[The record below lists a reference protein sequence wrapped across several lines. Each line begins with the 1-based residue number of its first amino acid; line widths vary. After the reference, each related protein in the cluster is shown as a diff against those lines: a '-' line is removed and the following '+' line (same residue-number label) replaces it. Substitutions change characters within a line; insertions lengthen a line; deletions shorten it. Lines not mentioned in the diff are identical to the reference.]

1 MNILVIN
8 GSPKGENSNTLK
20 LTNAVIG
27 GIKEN
32 KNAKIE
38 MLTIKDMDIKPCLG
52 CMSCWGKTAGKCVI
66 NDVMQEVYDRIMEA
80 DVIIESF
87 PLFFF
92 GMPGPMKTFTDRC
105 LPLMETY
112 KGEVGTIGDNAFHEP
127 RFNMEGKKLI
137 VISTC
142 GYGRTEE
149 IYDSLIKE
157 YNFISGKGKYEAILC
172 PQGEMFAIEPLKP
185 QIEAYLRR
193 YKEIG
198 EYIGRGED
206 IPKDLIAKAA
216 EPILPQ
222 RAFETLVNNYW
233 NSFEN

>member
-1 MNILVIN
+1 MKVLVIN
-8 GSPKGENSNTLK
+8 GSPKGNSSNTLK
-20 LTNAVIG
+20 LTNAVID

-32 KNAKIE
+32 PQAEIDI
-38 MLTIKDMDIKPCLG
+38 LTVKDMDINPCLG
-52 CMSCWGKTAGKCVI
+52 CMSCWGKKAGECVI
-66 NDVMQEVYDRIMEA
+66 NDVMTEVYDKIMEA
-80 DVIIESF
+80 ELIIESF

-105 LPLMETY
+105 MPLMETY
-112 KGEVGTIGDNAFHEP
+112 KGDVKTIGDNAFHEP
-127 RFNMEGKKLI
+127 RFDMSGKKLV

-142 GYGRTEE
+142 GYGKTEE

-157 YNFISGKGKYEAILC
+157 FNFIGGKGNYLPIFC
-172 PQGEMFAIEPLKP
+172 PQGEMFAIPPLKP
-185 QIEAYLRR
+185 QIDAYLNR

-198 EYIGRGED
+198 KALGKGEVVTEEM
-206 IPKDLIAKAA
+206 IKKAS

-233 NSFEN
+233 NSCK

>member
-1 MNILVIN
+1 MKVLVIN
-8 GSPKGENSNTLK
+8 GSPKGNSSNTLK
-20 LTNAVIG
+20 LTNAVID

-32 KNAKIE
+32 PQAEIDI
-38 MLTIKDMDIKPCLG
+38 LTVKDMDINPCLG
-52 CMSCWGKTAGKCVI
+52 CMSCWGKTAGECVI
-66 NDVMQEVYDRIMEA
+66 NDVMTEVYDKIMEA
-80 DVIIESF
+80 ELIIESF

-105 LPLMETY
+105 MPLMETY
-112 KGEVGTIGDNAFHEP
+112 KGDVKTIGDNAFHEP
-127 RFNMEGKKLI
+127 RFDMSGKKLV

-142 GYGRTEE
+142 GYGKTEE

-157 YNFISGKGKYEAILC
+157 FNFIGGKGNYLPIFC
-172 PQGEMFAIEPLKP
+172 PQGEMFAIPPLKP
-185 QIEAYLRR
+185 QIDAYLNR

-198 EYIGRGED
+198 KALGKGEVVTEEM
-206 IPKDLIAKAA
+206 IKKAS

-233 NSFEN
+233 NSCK